1 MEKGKRKK
9 KIKKNIQRWSSKYI
23 TKSSLCISSI
33 KVFTQKIVIAHEI
46 FPYYDRC

>member
-1 MEKGKRKK
+1 MSVYTLKMEKVKK
-9 KIKKNIQRWSSKYI
+9 IQRWSKYI

-33 KVFTQKIVIAHEI
+33 QVFTQKIVIAHEI